1 MEVLDAGSDWFDD
14 DHDGEIDG
22 RIDEYDISSSPNDF
36 NVSTI
41 FSFIKSGAVKIPG
54 FQRHFVWDVKRA
66 SKLIESLILGLPV
79 PQVFLY
85 EEARNSFLVI
95 DGQQRLMSIYYFML
109 QRFPRQDKRAEL
121 REIFDRYSGDIPV
134 HVIDDDEYFVPFKLN
149 LPGQLPGQP
158 SKFNGL
164 NYSTLGDY
172 RVAFDLRTVRNIIVK
187 QATASG
193 NDSAVFEIFNRLNSG
208 GVNLTPQEIRASM
221 YHSDFYAVLQRMNS
235 KPGWRKV
242 IGRDDLDLH
251 MKDVEILLR
260 AFALLVDGDS
270 YSPSM
275 TKFLNLFSKKSKSN
289 TSTHNLYLERI
300 FDEFLRAISKL
311 PGKVFFTPAN
321 NRFNISLFESVFYAA
336 CKPVFDARGV
346 DIPEVSEMSLSRL
359 RSEPGFIAASSEG
372 TSKSDN
378 VARRLNLATSI
389 IGI

>member
-1 MEVLDAGSDWFDD
+1 MEVLGVTSDWFDD
-14 DHDGEIDG
+14 DQDSDIDG
-22 RIDEYDISSSPNDF
+22 RIDEYEISSSPNDF
-36 NVSTI
+36 NVATI

-54 FQRHFVWDVKRA
+54 FQRHFVWDIKRS

-85 EEARNSFLVI
+85 EDSRNSFLVI
-95 DGQQRLMSIYYFML
+95 DGQQRLMSIYYFVL

-121 REIFDRYSGDIPV
+121 RAIFDRYSGEIPASI
-134 HVIDDDEYFVPFKLN
+134 IDDDDYFVPFKLK
-149 LPGQLPGQP
+149 LPEQLPGHP
-158 SKFNGL
+158 SRFNGL

-187 QATASG
+187 QTTSTG

-235 KPGWRKV
+235 KPGWRQIV
-242 IGRDDLDLH
+242 GREELDLH

-260 AFALLVDGDS
+260 AFALLIDSDS
-270 YSPSM
+270 YAPSM

-289 TSTHNLYLERI
+289 SPEHNLYLERI
-300 FDEFLRAISKL
+300 FDEFLTATSRLSSKA
-311 PGKVFFTPAN
+311 FFTPAN

-336 CKPVFDARGV
+336 CKPVFDLRGMH
-346 DIPEVSEMSLSRL
+346 IPEVSEALLNKL
-359 RSEPGFIAASSEG
+359 RSEPGFISASSEG
-372 TSKSDN
+372 TSKSEN
-378 VARRLNLATSI
+378 VSRRLGLASTI
-389 IGI
+389 MAG